1 MGNFYQG
8 KYSLNHPEKYK
19 GNSSNIVFRSSWE
32 YKAFVFC
39 DNTPSIAYWN
49 SEETI
54 IPYVSPMD
62 GRVHRYFMDLKV
74 WIRMPDGTFKITLI
88 EIKPYAETMEPLK
101 KQGKKKET
109 LLREYATWNVNEAK
123 WAATRALCA
132 KQGWNFVIWTEK
144 ELLPNMGDSV
154 LKMKS
159 QRTYEDKMKKAF
171 RKKTSPQ
178 VALLA
183 LHLKNKI
190 KEKL

>member
-1 MGNFYQG
+1 MGNYYQG
-8 KYSLNHPEKYK
+8 KYTLNHPEKYK

-32 YKAFVFC
+32 YKAFGFC
-39 DNTPSIAYWN
+39 DNNPSIAYWN
-49 SEETI
+49 SEETV
-54 IPYVSPMD
+54 IPYVSPLD

-74 WIRMPDGTFKITLI
+74 WIRAPDGSFKITLI
-88 EIKPYAETMEPLK
+88 EIKPYAETIEPLK

-123 WAATRALCA
+123 WAAARALCA
-132 KQGWNFVIWTEK
+132 KEGWNFIIWTEK

-159 QRTYEDKMKKAF
+159 QRTYEEKMKKAF
-171 RKKTSPQ
+171 KKKTSPQ

-183 LHLKNKI
+183 MHLKNKI

>member
-123 WAATRALCA
+123 WAAARALCA

-183 LHLKNKI
+183 MHLKNKI

>member
-123 WAATRALCA
+123 WAAARALCA

>member
-1 MGNFYQG
+1 
-8 KYSLNHPEKYK
+8 
-19 GNSSNIVFRSSWE
+19 
-32 YKAFVFC
+32 
-39 DNTPSIAYWN
+39 
-49 SEETI
+49 
-54 IPYVSPMD
+54 
-62 GRVHRYFMDLKV
+62 
-74 WIRMPDGTFKITLI
+74 
-88 EIKPYAETMEPLK
+88 MEPLK

-183 LHLKNKI
+183 LHLKK
-190 KEKL
+190 